1 MCVRTVSPLTRL
13 GSNSDLTR
21 GLRPGL
27 TALPPLRGW
36 YQDISG
42 IVIHKNIA
50 HEDIAR
56 ETL

>member
-1 MCVRTVSPLTRL
+1 VRTLSPLTRL
-13 GSNSDLTR
+13 GIIPHFTR

-50 HEDIAR
+50 HEDIAH